1 MPGYPDKRE
10 RTGRLQLRL
19 APELALEWAAFAGQN
34 DLSNMV
40 RCAVATLR
48 KLNPERFPYARWP
61 ETGYPT
67 PASPAL
73 AIARSTPRRRP
84 KAARRP
90 ERRHAAVG
98 QRRRGQTK
106 ARRTP
111 RRKGAKRS

>member
-1 MPGYPDKRE
+1 MPGYPDKLE

-19 APELALEWAAFAGQN
+19 APELALEWASFAGDN
-34 DLSNMV
+34 ETSNMV

-48 KLNPERFPYARWP
+48 RLNPEKSSYARWP

-67 PASPAL
+67 PASPAV

-84 KAARRP
+84 KAARRKP
-90 ERRHAAVG
+90 PRHAAVG
-98 QRRRGQTK
+98 KRRRGQTK
-106 ARRTP
+106 ARQRP